1 MKGCMMKMKSHL
13 KEDKHELKGMLKDDK
28 KLAASMKLGKKGS
41 PKKGK

>member
-1 MKGCMMKMKSHL
+1 MKSCGAKMKAHL

-28 KLAASMKLGKKGS
+28 KLAASLKMSKKGM